1 MILYIKIWRTLPVFF
16 VTLVLLCSIVAAMG
30 SPYVDRNLSSNRY
43 VPVTVVENTP
53 SLKGAGS

>member
-16 VTLVLLCSIVAAMG
+16 VTLVLLCSIVASMG
-30 SPYVDRNLSSNRY
+30 SPYVDRNLSLNRY
-43 VPVTVVENTP
+43 ASVNVVENTP